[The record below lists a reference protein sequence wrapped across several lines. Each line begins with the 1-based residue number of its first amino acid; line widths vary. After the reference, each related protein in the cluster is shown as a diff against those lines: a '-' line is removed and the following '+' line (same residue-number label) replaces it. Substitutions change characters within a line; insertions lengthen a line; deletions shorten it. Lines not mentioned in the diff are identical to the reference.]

1 MNILA
6 IIPARSGS
14 KGIKNKNLKKIV
26 GNKTLIEHAYDIAD
40 KSKIFNKIIISTD
53 SAYYKNNLKKNNIQI
68 NFLRPKRL
76 SGDFVTDLEVIKY
89 ELKRYEK
96 FYKTNFD
103 YVCLLQPTSPLRKV
117 SHLKKC
123 LNLLIKRKLDAVWT
137 VSKINSKFHPIKI
150 LKIKKNL
157 LRYNDFKK
165 GPKFIS
171 RQLLDD
177 CYIRNG
183 VAYFIS
189 KKSIIKKNTI
199 LPKKTGFIL
208 IKDKLINIDNL
219 NELKKAREFLKKS

>member
-1 MNILA
+1 MKILA

-14 KGIKNKNLKKIV
+14 KGIKNKNLKKII
-26 GNKTLIEHAYDIAD
+26 GNKTLIEHAYEIAD

-53 SAYYKNNLKKNNIQI
+53 SAVYKNYLKKNNIQI

-76 SGDFVTDLEVIKY
+76 SGDFVTDLALIKY

-96 FYKTNFD
+96 FYRTDFD
-103 YVCLLQPTSPLRKV
+103 YVCLLQPTSPLRKIT
-117 SHLKKC
+117 HLKKC

-137 VSKINSKFHPIKI
+137 VSEINSKFHPIKI
-150 LKIKKNL
+150 LKVKKNL
-157 LRYNDFKK
+157 LSYYDAKK
-165 GPKFIS
+165 GSKFIS
-171 RQLLDD
+171 RQLLDN

-189 KKSIIKKNTI
+189 KKSILKKNTI
-199 LPKKTGFIL
+199 LPKNTGFIL

-219 NELKKAREFLKKS
+219 DELKKAREFLKQT